1 MIKFK
6 ILLILVIAGFSLLA
20 CNSSESVTVG
30 TNPQIVKV
38 TLKTKWNLWAANPY
52 SVEAEVN
59 DPQGIANIE
68 SVILQVKNAAGD
80 TLLSDSLFDDGA
92 VYHPQA
98 GDVIAGDG
106 VFRNRFMPN
115 QIDSVEGLYT
125 FILQAKDKEENLTQ
139 KYSINVIFGF
149 NTAPEIISVT
159 MTDTL
164 KSGVDAE
171 YIYTT
176 VTDSDGVYEIESV
189 YFDIFKDSNKLT
201 IDPITM
207 INVEDSV
214 FFYKMDSTFAACK
227 KGWHDLVFI
236 AEDEFE
242 DKSDLKSESIYLENE
257 KGRIIETDMPDSM
270 QCPSESYNRELLSV
284 KVSDPQGLTDIDS
297 VYFYSLKPDTT
308 FANEGNPILLVDNG
322 LPFNMGN
329 PIIEAGDEVANDGV
343 FSTSLIA
350 TKDSDRGKFKFF
362 FYMRDRVGQL
372 CEVKLDSIKL
382 Y

>member
-6 ILLILVIAGFSLLA
+6 IILILVIAGFSLLA

-68 SVILQVKNAAGD
+68 SVILQVKNASGD

-92 VYHPQA
+92 VYHPLA

-125 FILQAKDKEENLTQ
+125 FIFQAKDKEENLTQ
-139 KYSINVIFGF
+139 KYSVDVIFGF
-149 NTAPEIISVT
+149 NTAPEIIMVT

-201 IDPITM
+201 IDPLTM

-242 DKSDLKSESIYLENE
+242 DKSDSKSESIYLENE
-257 KGRIIETDMPDSM
+257 SGSILKTEVPDSVGR
-270 QCPSESYNRELLSV
+270 PSVIPTYAWV
-284 KVSDPQGLTDIDS
+284 TDPQGLADVDS
-297 VYFYSLKPDTT
+297 VYFTLQASDDT
-308 FANEGNPILLVDNG
+308 FVKDVFGIIVKMQLFDDGNVG
-322 LPFNMGN
+322 YH
-329 PIIEAGDEVANDGV
+329 GDEQANDGIYSEILQV
-343 FSTSLIA
+343 TEANVADTYRFH
-350 TKDSDRGKFKFF
+350 
-362 FYMRDRVGQL
+362 FYMRDKVGQL
-372 CEVKLDSIKL
+372 SGVKIDTIKI